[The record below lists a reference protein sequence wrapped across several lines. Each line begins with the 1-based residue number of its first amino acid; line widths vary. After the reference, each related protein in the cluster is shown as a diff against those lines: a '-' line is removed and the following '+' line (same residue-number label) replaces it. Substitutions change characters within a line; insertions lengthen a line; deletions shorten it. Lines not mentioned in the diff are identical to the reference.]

1 MLKKVGNQD
10 YILKL
15 FNNQNNL
22 KHLKYYKYFFLS
34 DIRIFNRIYGLF
46 INDTNNSLVDNSFN
60 YKKVDVGLKNFSL
73 FTLLLQDKQ
82 RATIFLSAFLF
93 NALFT
98 NVAFSKKLRVT
109 IERS

>member
-60 YKKVDVGLKNFSL
+60 YKKVDVGSKNFSL
-73 FTLLLQDKQ
+73 FTTENFLTKGYDLKITVIIRGVRISLSM
-82 RATIFLSAFLF
+82 IF
-93 NALFT
+93 FT
-98 NVAFSKKLRVT
+98 VN
-109 IERS
+109 